1 MHNGKQCV
9 LPEYENCQ
17 DGEGLC
23 PVNCKGEFS
32 KCADNCTKQ
41 FKITREA
48 KNTGS
53 LECDY
58 SDGEIIPCTGDYC
71 IDSVDCVGN
80 WSDCFVDEESGL
92 CKKKWNITTEKKGNG
107 YPCRFSDG
115 QTINCEPRLCNLENN
130 DNNNV
135 NTVEEK
141 ECKGNFTKCNS
152 KCEKRWILEEEGNVP
167 CNFDVDTVYRCEEGD
182 GECLVSK
189 DCLGRWSSCNENCK
203 SKWELLEKEQGKNGR
218 CDFTNGQEKECLHG
232 EGLCVK
238 SDKIDSDVK
247 SENNNSNT
255 LILIIGILIIIGL
268 LAFNR

>member
-1 MHNGKQCV
+1 V

-23 PVNCKGEFS
+23 PINCIGEFS
-32 KCADNCTKQ
+32 KCADNCTKK

-48 KNTGS
+48 KNIGS
-53 LECDY
+53 IECDY
-58 SDGEIIPCTGDYC
+58 SDGEIVPCTGDFC
-71 IDSVDCVGN
+71 IDSVDCDGN
-80 WSDCFVDEESGL
+80 WSDCFVDEESSL

-107 YPCRFSDG
+107 YPCRFSNG
-115 QTINCEPRLCNLENN
+115 QKINCEPSLCNLNS
-130 DNNNV
+130 DI
-135 NTVEEK
+135 NTVQEK
-141 ECKGNFTKCNS
+141 ECKGYFTKCNS

-167 CNFDVDTVYRCEEGD
+167 CNFDVDTVYKCEEGD